1 MIFWSPKT
9 TKKKDTKMG
18 RNAHITLPCTPHSPE
33 HFDHELHFDQVAGMF
48 TLLSQSGTESSA
60 YPSFRNH
67 LFPSNFLGMVFPY
80 IWHFVKR
87 FSFSQPVLHWKL
99 QCNR

>member
-60 YPSFRNH
+60 YPSFSQSLISIKFFGH
-67 LFPSNFLGMVFPY
+67 GFPLYLAFCKTLLIFTTGTIVE
-80 IWHFVKR
+80 ITV
-87 FSFSQPVLHWKL
+87 Q
-99 QCNR
+99 